1 MSGWLFERS
10 SFICFF
16 FPSHSCRL
24 KEILLAFVLLSVF
37 RILPELAVALIS
49 CEMTQLLAEVM
60 CKTLE

>member
-16 FPSHSCRL
+16 SLSCRL
-24 KEILLAFVLLSVF
+24 KEILLGFVLLSVF
-37 RILPELAVALIS
+37 RILPEIAVALIS